1 MTTKLKI
8 PFKSFALSSLIG
20 LSLLFSACSASQP
33 NVSPEN
39 NQGNNP
45 DNNPIVTS
53 TDEPMM
59 IEGKIVAVMESFP
72 LQLKVKTESG
82 SYSVQLLSDTKITRE
97 GETVDPGKLSPNQKV
112 RIKGQSS
119 GSTKSAITAETIE
132 IR

>member
-1 MTTKLKI
+1 MTTKLQI

-20 LSLLFSACSASQP
+20 LSLLFSACSAPQP
-33 NVSPEN
+33 DVSPEN

-53 TDEPMM
+53 TDEQMI

-72 LQLKVKTESG
+72 LQLKVETQSG
-82 SYSVQLLSDTKITRE
+82 SYSVQLLSDTKITRQ
-97 GETVDPGKLSPNQKV
+97 GETVDPGELSPEQKV

-119 GSTKSAITAETIE
+119 ASSKSAMTAQTIE
-132 IR
+132 IL

>member
-1 MTTKLKI
+1 MTTKPQI
-8 PFKSFALSSLIG
+8 TFKSFALSSLIG
-20 LSLLFSACSASQP
+20 LSLLFSACSAPQP

-53 TDEPMM
+53 TDEQMI

-82 SYSVQLLSDTKITRE
+82 SYSVQLLSDTKITRQ
-97 GETVDPGKLSPNQKV
+97 GETVDPGKLSPKQKV

-119 GSTKSAITAETIE
+119 GSSKSAITAETIE
-132 IR
+132 IF

>member
-1 MTTKLKI
+1 MTTKLQI
-8 PFKSFALSSLIG
+8 PFKSFAFSSLIG
-20 LSLLFSACSASQP
+20 LSLLFSACSAPQP
-33 NVSPEN
+33 DVSPEN

-53 TDEPMM
+53 TDEQMI

-72 LQLKVKTESG
+72 LQLKVETQSG
-82 SYSVQLLSDTKITRE
+82 SYSVQLLSDTKITRQ
-97 GETVDPGKLSPNQKV
+97 GETVDPGKLSPDQKV

-119 GSTKSAITAETIE
+119 ASSKSAMTAQTIE